1 MTCTTLKPCAWPASN
16 CPWAMEFSPPRMIS
30 AMTEEVNRIKATAA
44 LNSSFVST
52 VVSPNSFRLNSSGQ
66 GQNTRQ
72 MKIHSSNGVFR
83 NTSMYTVAIIPNI
96 FVVLLVQ

>member
-1 MTCTTLKPCAWPASN
+1 
-16 CPWAMEFSPPRMIS
+16 
-30 AMTEEVNRIKATAA
+30 MTEEVNRIKATAA

-72 MKIHSSNGVFR
+72 MNIHSSNGVFR
-83 NTSMYTVAIIPNI
+83 NTSIYTVAIMPNI